1 MKNKFLTA
9 LCAFSL
15 LAFASCSD
23 DSSDEFENANGDVAK
38 KYITNLNYSDLSS
51 PENSKNYTVTY
62 DADGK
67 VTKASNGT
75 ETSLF
80 TYSGSDLQKISDSND
95 VLAMTELTQPHHKA
109 YEVGEVLVYDAKGN
123 PVKLRAFDRYYDGS
137 ISEEYIVEIT
147 YDDKPNPF
155 FYTLEA
161 AGIIKVL
168 DNVNLNFSMT
178 PQAEQ
183 LVKAKLLL
191 PLNNPQKVV
200 VRHLDG
206 TVKSQVTTSY
216 VYGNDKYPTSATF
229 TEVNENES
237 GSDIFTVV
245 YSYK

>member
-1 MKNKFLTA
+1 M
-9 LCAFSL
+9 
-15 LAFASCSD
+15 
-23 DSSDEFENANGDVAK
+23 
-38 KYITNLNYSDLSS
+38 
-51 PENSKNYTVTY
+51 
-62 DADGK
+62 
-67 VTKASNGT
+67 
-75 ETSLF
+75 
-80 TYSGSDLQKISDSND
+80 
-95 VLAMTELTQPHHKA
+95 
-109 YEVGEVLVYDAKGN
+109 
-123 PVKLRAFDRYYDGS
+123 RAFDRYYDGS

-229 TEVNENES
+229 TEVNENER
-237 GSDIFTVV
+237 
-245 YSYK
+245 

>member
-15 LAFASCSD
+15 LSLASCSD
-23 DSSDEFENANGDVAK
+23 DSSDEFNRANGDVAK
-38 KYITNLNYSDLSS
+38 KYITNLNYTDLSS
-51 PENSKNYTVTY
+51 PQDSKNFTVTY

-67 VTKASNGT
+67 VIKASDGV
-75 ETSLF
+75 EISVF
-80 TYSGSDLQKISDSND
+80 SYSGSDLQKISDSND

-109 YEVGEVLVYDAKGN
+109 YEIGEVITYDNVGN
-123 PVKLRAFDRYYDGS
+123 PVMLRAFDRYYDGS
-137 ISEEYIVEIT
+137 ISEEYRVEIN

-191 PLNNPQKVV
+191 PLNNPQKVI
-200 VRHLDG
+200 VRSLDG
-206 TVKSQVTTSY
+206 TVKSEVTTSY
-216 VYGNDKYPTSATF
+216 VYGKDKYPTSATF
-229 TEVNENES
+229 TEVNEN
-237 GSDIFTVV
+237 GSHVSTAV